1 MSFLNKL
8 KIKKILKQAFKSAD
22 DPIWWVFYRSQNT
35 DGTVKVY
42 ASTEKEAKEKAN
54 FMISDILKGQDF
66 EITGTAVI

>member
-1 MSFLNKL
+1 MSFLNNL
-8 KIKKILKQAFKSAD
+8 KIRKILKQAFKSAD
-22 DPIWWVFYRSQNT
+22 DPIWWVFYRSQST

-42 ASTEKEAKEKAN
+42 ATTEKEAKEKAN